1 MKTKIKSVTVVNL
14 EGTRAYHVGETYNGL
29 LLDRIEDKSL
39 EFSDSVTII
48 YTGLMADGFI
58 VFEVINAP
66 VNVEYEAAE

>member
-1 MKTKIKSVTVVNL
+1 MKTKIKSITVVNL
-14 EGTRAYHVGETYNGL
+14 EGTRAYRVGETYNGL

-39 EFSDSVTII
+39 EFPDSVTII

-66 VNVEYEAAE
+66 VDVEYCGAE